1 MATEDEV
8 ILSNGLPLPTR
19 QTRKQLVIA
28 TLIFCWLI
36 IAYVVGFGKPDNSLH
51 TSALAWAFAS
61 SMGVVFA
68 YVFGAVFD
76 NLNFLRAATNKLS

>member
-1 MATEDEV
+1 MANEDEV

-28 TLIFCWLI
+28 TLLFCWLI
-36 IAYVVGFGKPDNSLH
+36 ISYVVGFGEPDNSLH

-76 NLNFLRAATNKLS
+76 NLNFLRAATNKLN